1 MPPAAWDLVKDV
13 LHKSLNP
20 RKAFANRNSLFCWAS
35 NVKNS
40 LAQRVSHLVTN
51 HKLTV
56 CRRGFRTCA
65 ELLTEFSNVLAEN
78 RTEKAVRKHLYQA
91 GILIFG
97 LFQ

>member
-1 MPPAAWDLVKDV
+1 MVWDLVKDV

-20 RKAFANRNSLFCWAS
+20 RKAFANRNSLFCRAS

-51 HKLTV
+51 LPV
-56 CRRGFRTCA
+56 CRKGFRTSA

-78 RTEKAVRKHLYQA
+78 RTKKKAVRKHLYQA